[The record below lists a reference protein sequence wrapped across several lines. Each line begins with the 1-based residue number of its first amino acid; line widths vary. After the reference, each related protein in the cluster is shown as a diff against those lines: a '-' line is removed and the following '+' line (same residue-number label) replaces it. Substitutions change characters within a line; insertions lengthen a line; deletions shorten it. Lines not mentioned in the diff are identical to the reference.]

1 MTAPRYYLWNI
12 GCQMNQADAERL
24 AEALE
29 ARGYAATRE
38 PSEAAL
44 LLLNTCVVRQS
55 AEDKVLG
62 RLASLRPLACD
73 DGSRQ
78 LLVMGCFVDQ
88 AGDLEIR
95 YPYVDRFFAPSD
107 IQGVLE
113 HVDAWAGRNGDA
125 VPATARPA
133 RVNEMVP
140 ISYGCDHRCTYCI
153 VTERR
158 GPQRS
163 RPVAE
168 IVAEAEDLVAR
179 GAREITLLGQNVDAY
194 GTDWDQG
201 ADPAGRPDLADLL
214 DAVHAVPDLWRI
226 RFLTSHP
233 REMTPR
239 IIEAVAR
246 LPKVCPSWE
255 LPVQSGDDAVLRRMG
270 RGYTVEHFREL
281 AERIRA
287 ATPESGLNT
296 DVIVGFCGETDAEF
310 QNTLDLVRELRF
322 DMVHIAAYS
331 VREGTPAAG
340 WPDDVPPDE
349 KERRRALLEET
360 QTEIATEINA
370 ALLGETVTIL
380 VEGRQ
385 RGRWRGRTR
394 TNRLVFFESDDNW
407 RGKLARVRIT
417 WTGPWSMIGD
427 VVTEG
432 EPAGEATP
440 EG

>member
-1 MTAPRYYLWNI
+1 MTTAPRYYLWNI

-24 AEALE
+24 GEALE

-38 PSEAAL
+38 PSEATL
-44 LLLNTCVVRQS
+44 LILNTCVVRQS

-62 RLASLRPLACD
+62 RLSSLRPLACD

-88 AGDLEIR
+88 AADLEVH

-107 IQGVLE
+107 IQGVLA
-113 HVDAWAGRNGDA
+113 HVDAWAGRNGEA
-125 VPATARPA
+125 VSATAKPA

-163 RPVAE
+163 RPIAE

-179 GAREITLLGQNVDAY
+179 GAREVTLLGQNVDAY
-194 GTDWDQG
+194 GTDW
-201 ADPAGRPDLADLL
+201 ADGPYLADLL
-214 DAVHAVPDLWRI
+214 EAVHALPDLWRI

-270 RGYTVEHFREL
+270 RGYTVAHFREL
-281 AERIRA
+281 VGRIRT

-296 DVIVGFCGETDAEF
+296 DVIVGFCGETEAEF
-310 QNTLDLVRELRF
+310 YNTLELVRELRF

-340 WPDDVPPDE
+340 WPDDVPPEE

-360 QTEIATEINA
+360 QIQIATEINA
-370 ALLGETVTIL
+370 RLLGETVPIL

-394 TNRLVFFESDDNW
+394 TNKLVFFESDDNW

-427 VVTEG
+427 VAGEG
-432 EPAGEATP
+432 EP